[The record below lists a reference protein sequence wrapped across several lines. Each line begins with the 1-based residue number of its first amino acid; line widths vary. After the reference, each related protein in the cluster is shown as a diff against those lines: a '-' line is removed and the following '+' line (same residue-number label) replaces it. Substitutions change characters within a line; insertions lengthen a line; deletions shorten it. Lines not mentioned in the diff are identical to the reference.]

1 MKLDDDGDRTDT
13 LFVDSR
19 VIDSEGYKATV
30 RYIGPVIGAKNLTD
44 VWLGVEWDQA
54 GRGKH
59 DGSSV
64 DERGVVH
71 RYFECAQPSSGSFI
85 RPSKVSFGR
94 SLVAAL
100 HDRYVSIDAPS
111 IVETETN
118 TLSNAFVNTSKG
130 NLKSVL
136 FIGEDK
142 IRQCVALNGNN
153 RSSCNL
159 LLLHPPFN
167 H

>member
-1 MKLDDDGDRTDT
+1 MKHDDDGNRTDT

-142 IRQCVALNGNN
+142 IRQCAALNGGNN
-153 RSSCNL
+153 
-159 LLLHPPFN
+159 
-167 H
+167 